1 MAAKEW
7 GDWGARWIWPQEEQ
21 GSADREQQHE
31 RAYFRRVFELPAGI
45 GKTCTLDVAITAD
58 SRYRLFVNGQRL
70 WAGPCKGHGHIQY
83 YEEFSLDNVL
93 QPGLNVLAVMVVH
106 YAGTTPFELGEDG
119 PLSVWRS
126 QKGGLLVEA
135 AVTQGG
141 QLVQELNTD
150 SSWKSIKDRSYKL
163 QQFPIIRWMGGLEE
177 VEGVEALLDWTLP
190 EYDDSAW
197 LATGIVQPVR
207 DEYGQLTPWQLAR
220 RPIPLLYEREQF
232 FLKLMRSSSGEG
244 HAFFEEGHSLEL
256 RNGDGGASPN
266 AVLPSAG
273 ITIEAGQHFWLEL
286 DAGELTT
293 GYLQLRL
300 LGGKGSRITLLCAEC
315 YEEET
320 GDDEIRRK
328 AVRDN
333 TKEHV
338 LRGGYDS
345 YHPAGYGISAR
356 MEIYEPFWF
365 RTFRYVRLEVQAGV
379 EPLTISSFS
388 YRETG
393 YPLQPEGNFHCSDEQ
408 YNQLWELS
416 IRTLQRCMHE
426 TYEDTPYYEQLQYT
440 MDTKLMMEF
449 TYLLSGDDRLARRA
463 MEDYKASQLPNGMLQ
478 SRYPSVLPQ
487 VIPSFSLYWIGMI
500 HDHYRS
506 FGDMALVNQYRLAL
520 LSVLDWFDQHLTPE
534 GLVDRT
540 PRQYWNYFDWVEE
553 WPLGAPDC
561 TDDAPA
567 TVLSLMYAAALEQA
581 AELLAASGW
590 TQIAGE
596 LRQRKAAVNAAVMDC
611 CRLTNSL
618 LFRDSPEATAGTQHS
633 QHTQVWAVL
642 AGTVDVVE
650 GAALLES
657 TLTDT
662 SLAKLS
668 LPMSYYL
675 FRALEKCGMYD
686 RSFGLWTRWLKQ
698 LELNLT
704 TLPEIDS
711 TGTRSDC
718 HAWSALPITEFT
730 RGILGV
736 QQGIEGI
743 TIKPHYGE
751 LRQASGTVSTSIG
764 PINIKWEIRSVTGQE
779 IFHMKAFWQA
789 GSAITIIL
797 PNHEVHETDEG
808 SFYKEIDI
816 SHLSC

>member
-1 MAAKEW
+1 M
-7 GDWGARWIWPQEEQ
+7 
-21 GSADREQQHE
+21 
-31 RAYFRRVFELPAGI
+31 
-45 GKTCTLDVAITAD
+45 
-58 SRYRLFVNGQRL
+58 
-70 WAGPCKGHGHIQY
+70 
-83 YEEFSLDNVL
+83 
-93 QPGLNVLAVMVVH
+93 
-106 YAGTTPFELGEDG
+106 PF
-119 PLSVWRS
+119 
-126 QKGGLLVEA
+126 
-135 AVTQGG
+135 
-141 QLVQELNTD
+141 
-150 SSWKSIKDRSYKL
+150 
-163 QQFPIIRWMGGLEE
+163 
-177 VEGVEALLDWTLP
+177 
-190 EYDDSAW
+190 
-197 LATGIVQPVR
+197 
-207 DEYGQLTPWQLAR
+207 
-220 RPIPLLYEREQF
+220 
-232 FLKLMRSSSGEG
+232 
-244 HAFFEEGHSLEL
+244 
-256 RNGDGGASPN
+256 
-266 AVLPSAG
+266 AG
-273 ITIEAGQHFWLEL
+273 ITLEAGQHFWLEL

-333 TKEHV
+333 TKEHI

-393 YPLQPEGNFHCSDEQ
+393 YPLQPEGNFHCSDEK

-416 IRTLQRCMHE
+416 VRTLQRCMHE

-650 GAALLES
+650 GAALLEL

-704 TLPEIDS
+704 RLPEIDS

-779 IFHMKAFWQA
+779 IFHMKAFGKPDRQ
-789 GSAITIIL
+789 L
-797 PNHEVHETDEG
+797 Q
-808 SFYKEIDI
+808 
-816 SHLSC
+816 